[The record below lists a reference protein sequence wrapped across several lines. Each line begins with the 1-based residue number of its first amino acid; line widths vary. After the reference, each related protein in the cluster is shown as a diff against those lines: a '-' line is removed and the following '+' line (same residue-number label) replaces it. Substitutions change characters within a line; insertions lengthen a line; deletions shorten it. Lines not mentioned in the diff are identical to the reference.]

1 MLSTFMG
8 PYSFYL
14 SLVYW
19 VYPFKDYIGDAGCY
33 IFIYARVIGN
43 FIIQLHSFF
52 LATFR
57 YVCLFHDNF
66 LLKFNLSPNVSSNDL
81 KGRASFSQAQLRCFS
96 NMSQTCSKRYS
107 NYFKLSYYVLTFG
120 LRLNFRS
127 KLS

>member
-1 MLSTFMG
+1 MLTTSMG
-8 PYSFYL
+8 PYSLYL

-19 VYPFKDYIGDAGCY
+19 VYPFNDYFGDAGCY
-33 IFIYARVIGN
+33 IFSYARVIGN

-66 LLKFNLSPNVSSNDL
+66 LLKFNLSPKVSSNNL

-96 NMSQTCSKRYS
+96 TN
-107 NYFKLSYYVLTFG
+107 
-120 LRLNFRS
+120 
-127 KLS
+127 